1 MFTFIGYLFRK
12 GRMKITVS
20 KIFRPINAEP
30 LSGSYLVELSLLAP
44 VGADAVAEDMKVFAE
59 KLKPLVILEK
69 IDHRRLVPSGAQN

>member
-1 MFTFIGYLFRK
+1 
-12 GRMKITVS
+12 MKITVS
-20 KIFRPINAEP
+20 KIFRTLSQEP

-69 IDHRRLVPSGAQN
+69 IDHRRIAPTGPNWDFLKE